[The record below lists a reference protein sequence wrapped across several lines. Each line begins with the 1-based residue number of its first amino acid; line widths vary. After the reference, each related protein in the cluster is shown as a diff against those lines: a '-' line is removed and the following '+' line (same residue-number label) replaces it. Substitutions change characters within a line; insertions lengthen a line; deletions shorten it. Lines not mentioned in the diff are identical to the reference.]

1 MFCTMPNNE
10 KNSKPRILSVYET
23 NAMLEKEF
31 AEQNP
36 KAEELPPKE
45 GESKALDEAMQTS
58 PSKAEKVE
66 EILSEANAMG
76 SDKRPLHEPKG
87 SYFPTDSWET
97 DENAKKIRRNLFW
110 NSGKRFQ
117 NPLLLLDDLKELG
130 MCGDLSEDHGFVTLS
145 FKDAQRMVTHMRM
158 SEIIE

>member
-1 MFCTMPNNE
+1 MFRAMPDNK
-10 KNSKPRILSVYET
+10 KNPKPRMLSVEET

-66 EILSEANAMG
+66 ETLSEVNAMG
-76 SDKRPLHEPKG
+76 SEKRPLHEAKG
-87 SYFPTDSWET
+87 SYFPTDSLET
-97 DENAKKIRRNLFW
+97 DENTRKVRTNLLRD
-110 NSGKRFQ
+110 SEKRFQ
-117 NPLLLLDDLKELG
+117 NGYPGGYCTVPVGTAAVPVLWVLQMG
-130 MCGDLSEDHGFVTLS
+130 TAGYCGYCGYCTD
-145 FKDAQRMVTHMRM
+145 
-158 SEIIE
+158 